1 MGMTAPLPLLLL
13 LLLLYF
19 SFPLSTLVLPAVAA
33 AALAVPLSILILSQE
48 DGGVTQLLAIHGADG
63 HLTFMRTT
71 ATSRSFLTSMAS
83 GHGKRRWQDA
93 SNEVSRGGDVITSA
107 RGEIRSSPRWFNVYL
122 RRKGYM
128 RLEVK
133 RHTFN
138 EFAFIKGYIGI

>member
-1 MGMTAPLPLLLL
+1 MVVETTVPRRRGVHVLAYGYAASWASFAPTSC
-13 LLLLYF
+13 
-19 SFPLSTLVLPAVAA
+19 SFLRNS
-33 AALAVPLSILILSQE
+33 

-93 SNEVSRGGDVITSA
+93 SNEVSRSGDVITSA

-122 RRKGYM
+122 GRKGYM